1 MPEHTFRLITPACQ
15 QLERH
20 ELTLHD
26 HGVRAGST
34 IDAQLRVAG
43 GGPKKTLY
51 HQTDRDGLRGI
62 KSAGGMRK
70 GASGLA
76 GPGIYFAD
84 TPEHTSHKAR
94 RRGVI
99 LEALVDIGERTL
111 RIAADGC
118 ADAEDRMRAADCHSV
133 LIPRSNGQ
141 EYCVYDAWRVT
152 ITRYH
157 ADGRWHDWHEHAG
170 GDALGLVHIGGPFGG
185 GMMLVPHAAF
195 GGGMPPML
203 VGGGFGGPGF
213 VVHGGFGGPGFVV
226 HGGFGG
232 PGFMFG

>member
-1 MPEHTFRLITPACQ
+1 M
-15 QLERH
+15 
-20 ELTLHD
+20 
-26 HGVRAGST
+26 
-34 IDAQLRVAG
+34 
-43 GGPKKTLY
+43 
-51 HQTDRDGLRGI
+51 
-62 KSAGGMRK
+62 
-70 GASGLA
+70 
-76 GPGIYFAD
+76 
-84 TPEHTSHKAR
+84 
-94 RRGVI
+94 
-99 LEALVDIGERTL
+99 
-111 RIAADGC
+111 
-118 ADAEDRMRAADCHSV
+118 
-133 LIPRSNGQ
+133 
-141 EYCVYDAWRVT
+141 YDAWRVT